1 MTDKIT
7 LNNRGLNHD
16 GYGGTYQVKVPAD
29 TGVKKIVPPLGG
41 KPLTVT
47 AIPLS
52 RITHGAVAGGPFIV
66 GEIIT
71 GDASGARAQVVE
83 IGTGFL
89 LVTDITGDL
98 DAVTPDT
105 ITGGT
110 SGASAAIS
118 AKAAGAARVRQ
129 TTAPENDA
137 HGAAIN
143 IEDGTAIFTDWDNG
157 LVTAHTTT
165 CLASGVTG
173 LELAAVDVD
182 CIFEINA

>member
-1 MTDKIT
+1 MTDSIT

-52 RITHGAVAGGPFIV
+52 RITHGAVTGGPFIV

-71 GDASGARAQVVE
+71 GDTSGARAQVVE
-83 IGTGFL
+83 VGAGFL
-89 LVTDITGDL
+89 LVADLSGDF
-98 DAVTPDT
+98 DAATPDT
-105 ITGGT
+105 IAGGA

-118 AKAAGAARVRQ
+118 AKAAGAALVRQ
-129 TTAPENDA
+129 TTAPENA
-137 HGAAIN
+137 ARGAAIN
-143 IEDGTAIFTDWDNG
+143 IEDGTAIFADWDDG

-173 LELAAVDVD
+173 LELKAVDVD
-182 CIFEINA
+182 CIFEINV